1 MMLSRTQLITIVL
14 LVAAGFAASSYYF
27 PQLPERVPTH
37 WNWRGEVD
45 QYGPKWINAW
55 LLPAIAA
62 GLSLLMMGLPA
73 LGPMRQNFAEF
84 RETYGRFVVLITA
97 MFIALHIVILL
108 QTAGL
113 KFGIGSAI
121 SVILGGAFVLMG
133 NWFGKIRR
141 NYYLGIRT
149 PWTLANEQV
158 WDRTHRVGG
167 RLFMLSGLLAVIAGF
182 TAPQWVAA
190 LVLFASL
197 IGTAVWTMVYSYLMY
212 RKLAPEDA
220 QVTP

>member
-1 MMLSRTQLITIVL
+1 MMLSRTQLITVLL
-14 LVAAGFAASSYYF
+14 LVAAGFAASAWYF
-27 PQLPERVPTH
+27 PQLPEQVPTH

-55 LLPAIAA
+55 LLPAVAA
-62 GLSLLMMGLPA
+62 SLPLLMMGLPA
-73 LGPMRQNFAEF
+73 LGPMRRNFAEF
-84 RETYGRFVVLITA
+84 RETYGRFVVLMTA
-97 MFIALHIVILL
+97 MFVALHIVILL
-108 QTAGL
+108 QTAGV

-141 NYYLGIRT
+141 NFYLGIRT

-167 RLFMLSGLLAVIAGF
+167 RLFMLSGLVAVIAGF

-190 LVLFASL
+190 IVLFSSL
-197 IGTAVWTMVYSYLMY
+197 IGTAVWTLVYSYLIY
-212 RKLAPEDA
+212 RKLEPEDA
-220 QVTP
+220 QTTP